1 MAPGGGATGVA
12 GCLKAK
18 NILVCKAGYIRH
30 PYGVSM
36 GCARDFVR
44 RLNTDLARRLK
55 QARLH
60 TGLSQKELGIR
71 AGLDPHVASPRINQ
85 YERGKHE
92 PMLEIAE
99 RLAQALG
106 IPAAFLYT
114 DDDLLAVVLRCSLS
128 KAEARVGEADRGHAR
143 EVNRTSAR
151 PMGNSS
157 LNPPFGRFWRSCSV
171 RG

>member
-1 MAPGGGATGVA
+1 MGSPWGARVTLSVDST
-12 GCLKAK
+12 
-18 NILVCKAGYIRH
+18 
-30 PYGVSM
+30 PT
-36 GCARDFVR
+36 F
-44 RLNTDLARRLK
+44 ARRLK

-92 PMLEIAE
+92 PKLETAE

-114 DDDLLAVVLRCSLS
+114 DDDLLAKLLLRWGSLS
-128 KAEARVGEADRGHAR
+128 KQQKRELVKLIEATPE
-143 EVNRTSAR
+143 TSTEQALALWATLR
-151 PMGNSS
+151 
-157 LNPPFGRFWRSCSV
+157 LNPPIGRSWRELQWP
-171 RG
+171 

>member
-1 MAPGGGATGVA
+1 MGSPWGARVTLSVDST
-12 GCLKAK
+12 
-18 NILVCKAGYIRH
+18 
-30 PYGVSM
+30 PT
-36 GCARDFVR
+36 F
-44 RLNTDLARRLK
+44 ARRLK

-114 DDDLLAVVLRCSLS
+114 GDDLLAKLLLRWGSLS
-128 KAEARVGEADRGHAR
+128 KQQKRELVKLIEATPEK
-143 EVNRTSAR
+143 
-151 PMGNSS
+151 
-157 LNPPFGRFWRSCSV
+157 
-171 RG
+171 

>member
-1 MAPGGGATGVA
+1 MLATPDGVIDEVPGMRFPGMSGVAPGGGGATGVA

-44 RLNTDLARRLK
+44 RLNTDLRSTPQTSPPA
-55 QARLH
+55 H
-60 TGLSQKELGIR
+60 GF
-71 AGLDPHVASPRINQ
+71 VAEGVGHPGRSGSSRGQPRINQ

-114 DDDLLAVVLRCSLS
+114 DDDLLAKLLLRWGSLS
-128 KAEARVGEADRGHAR
+128 KQQRELVKLIEATPEK
-143 EVNRTSAR
+143 
-151 PMGNSS
+151 
-157 LNPPFGRFWRSCSV
+157 
-171 RG
+171 

>member
-1 MAPGGGATGVA
+1 MAPGGATGVA

-36 GCARDFVR
+36 GARVTLSVDSTPTF
-44 RLNTDLARRLK
+44 ARRLK

-60 TGLSQKELGIR
+60 TGLSQNELGIR

-114 DDDLLAVVLRCSLS
+114 DDDLLAKLLLRWGSLS
-128 KAEARVGEADRGHAR
+128 KQQKRELVKLIEATPEK
-143 EVNRTSAR
+143 
-151 PMGNSS
+151 
-157 LNPPFGRFWRSCSV
+157 
-171 RG
+171 

>member
-1 MAPGGGATGVA
+1 MRFPGMRERRGSWGGGAALPVSPVA
-12 GCLKAK
+12 SKLRISQYARQGTSA
-18 NILVCKAGYIRH
+18 IL
-30 PYGVSM
+30 M
-36 GCARDFVR
+36 GSPWGARVTLSVDSTPTF
-44 RLNTDLARRLK
+44 ARRLK

-114 DDDLLAVVLRCSLS
+114 DDDLLARLLLRWGSLS
-128 KAEARVGEADRGHAR
+128 KQQKRELVKLIEATPEK
-143 EVNRTSAR
+143 
-151 PMGNSS
+151 
-157 LNPPFGRFWRSCSV
+157 
-171 RG
+171 